1 MTTPVARSYARS
13 PSSTLIVLSNDERRE
28 PCSRRQFQPPSL
40 LAREPRDDR
49 RHVDAEVGA
58 VGHRATVDALL
69 DLALPE
75 RLAGMLP
82 ARVGADPRDHPP
94 RSLARSLAGSKPT
107 SRRRSSICAVV
118 AVACPS
124 PSHSPPPPVRWC

>member
-75 RLAGMLP
+75 RLAVMLP
-82 ARVGADPRDHPP
+82 VRVGADQRDHPP
-94 RSLARSLAGSKPT
+94 RSLARWAQAELAQEIEHVGSRGPRLSLRLPRT
-107 SRRRSSICAVV
+107 L
-118 AVACPS
+118 
-124 PSHSPPPPVRWC
+124 